1 MMSIVKYHN
10 TTMTNT
16 ITLRTLFTEYNKLD
30 LEVNNLITDQM
41 FDYFGKIFKNVYLL
55 DY

>member
-1 MMSIVKYHN
+1 
-10 TTMTNT
+10 MTNT

-30 LEVNNLITDQM
+30 LEVNIFITDQM